1 MAPKLFPMRMPRT
14 ENTTRALIVT
24 AFLCVLF
31 ALIPASR
38 AEAGTWTVKGGGF
51 GHGIGMN
58 AYGSYGMASDGWS
71 YKKILRHYYKGTRIE
86 KIRKARTVRVLLNVD
101 SGRALFSGAKRACG
115 IDLTEKRTY
124 AAKRKG
130 NGVVLVRPNGKRLA
144 KCGKRLRTEKDGKVI
159 FKGLGR
165 YRGGVEVVESGGAL
179 NVINAVPVNDY
190 VKGVIPNESIPS
202 WPMDA
207 LRAQAVVAR
216 GIALTGRVNGDGF
229 DLYNDTRSQVYGPI
243 STEYD
248 RTNRA
253 AKQTASEIV
262 TYKGKA
268 ALTVFSASSG
278 GHTEN
283 VENVWFAEPV
293 PYLRGVDDERF
304 DDVSPYHRWSYDFST
319 SALGAALG
327 AKGRLKR
334 VKITK
339 YGVSKRVIWVRV
351 YGTGGITKVRGDT
364 LQYALG
370 LPDRLVFS
378 IKKKRGR
385 SVAASGTQDG
395 NTGMSAPR
403 VFRNQ
408 DRTAK
413 RSDSDSLFPQTSGR
427 ELPGSGTVRPM
438 IVPSMAPA
446 ATSDG

>member
-1 MAPKLFPMRMPRT
+1 MRMIRISFRT
-14 ENTTRALIVT
+14 ILAAVSLAAIL
-24 AFLCVLF
+24 AF
-31 ALIPASR
+31 
-38 AEAGTWTVKGGGF
+38 AGATSAGAATWTVKGGGF
-51 GHGIGMN
+51 GHGIGLN
-58 AYGSYGMASDGWS
+58 AYGSYGMAKDGWS
-71 YKKILRHYYKGTRIE
+71 YKKIMRYYYKRTSIE
-86 KIRKARTVRVLLNVD
+86 KMSKARTVRVLLNVD

-115 IDLTEKRTY
+115 LKLTEKRTY
-124 AAKRKG
+124 AAKRRG
-130 NGVVLVRPNGKRLA
+130 NGVVLARPSGKKLA
-144 KCGKRLRTEKDGKVI
+144 DCGRRLRTDKDGAVV

-179 NVINAVPVNDY
+179 NVVNAVPVNDY

-216 GIALTGRVNGDGF
+216 GIALTGRVDGDGF

-283 VENVWFAEPV
+283 VENVWFGDPV
-293 PYLRGVDDERF
+293 PYLQGVKDPY
-304 DDVSPYHRWSYDFST
+304 DDVSPYHRWTYDFS
-319 SALGAALG
+319 SATLGSALG
-327 AKGRLKR
+327 AKGRLKK

-339 YGVSKRVIWVRV
+339 YGVSKRVIWARV

-378 IKKKRGR
+378 IKK
-385 SVAASGTQDG
+385 
-395 NTGMSAPR
+395 
-403 VFRNQ
+403 
-408 DRTAK
+408 
-413 RSDSDSLFPQTSGR
+413 SGR
-427 ELPGSGTVRPM
+427 RTLRKVPAQASSVRPM
-438 IVPSMAPA
+438 LGGNGVTLPSTVPNTAPA
-446 ATSDG
+446 TTSDG

>member
-1 MAPKLFPMRMPRT
+1 MSIAFA
-14 ENTTRALIVT
+14 AL
-24 AFLCVLF
+24 LLL
-31 ALIPASR
+31 LIPAPR
-38 AEAGTWTVKGGGF
+38 ADSATWTVKGGGF

-58 AYGSYGMASDGWS
+58 AYGSYGMAQAGWS
-71 YKKILRHYYKGTRIE
+71 YKKILRHYYKRTRIE
-86 KIRKARTVRVLLNVD
+86 KISKARTVRVLLNVD
-101 SGRALFSGAKRACG
+101 SGKAHFSGAKQACG
-115 IDLTEKRTY
+115 IDLNEKRTY
-124 AAKRKG
+124 AAKRRG
-130 NGVVLVRPNGKRLA
+130 NGVLLVRPNGKKLA
-144 KCGKRLRTEKDGKVI
+144 NCGGRLRTEKDGKVL
-159 FKGLGR
+159 FKGIGR

-179 NVINAVPVNDY
+179 NVINAVGVNDY

-216 GIALTGRVNGDGF
+216 GIALTGRVDGDGF
-229 DLYNDTRSQVYGPI
+229 DLYNDTRSQVYGAI
-243 STEYD
+243 NTEYD

-283 VENVWFAEPV
+283 VENVWFAEPL
-293 PYLRGVDDERF
+293 PYLKGVDDARF
-304 DDVSPYHRWSYDFST
+304 DDVSPYHRWSYDFSGP
-319 SALGAALG
+319 ALGAALG

-339 YGVSKRVIWVRV
+339 YGVSKRVIWARV

-378 IKKKRGR
+378 IKKNRTRNLARLHSEETRTVSLCGPDFEVPSAR
-385 SVAASGTQDG
+385 SSQCCPEKCP
-395 NTGMSAPR
+395 TGLQS
-403 VFRNQ
+403 
-408 DRTAK
+408 
-413 RSDSDSLFPQTSGR
+413 
-427 ELPGSGTVRPM
+427 PGVRPM
-438 IVPSMAPA
+438 LEGIGTAAPSTVPSAAPA
-446 ATSDG
+446 TTSDG

>member
-1 MAPKLFPMRMPRT
+1 MPNLLKSPRT
-14 ENTTRALIVT
+14 LIAT
-24 AFLCVLF
+24 AAAAFILL
-31 ALIPASR
+31 APA
-38 AEAGTWTVKGGGF
+38 AGSDAATWTVKGGGF

-58 AYGSYGMASDGWS
+58 AYGSYGMAADGWS
-71 YKKILRHYYKGTRIE
+71 YKKILRHYYKGTRIQ
-86 KIRKARTVRVLLNVD
+86 KMRKARTVRVLLNVD
-101 SGRALFSGAKRACG
+101 SGRPRFSGAKKACG
-115 IDLTEKRTY
+115 IKLTEKRTY
-124 AAKRKG
+124 AAKRRG
-130 NGVVLVRPNGKRLA
+130 NGVVLIRPNGKKLA
-144 KCGKRLRTEKDGKVI
+144 NCGKRLSTERDGAVV

-165 YRGGVEVVESGGAL
+165 YRGGVEVVESGGSL

-216 GIALTGRVNGDGF
+216 GIALTGRVDGDGF

-283 VENVWFAEPV
+283 VENVWFGEPV
-293 PYLRGVDDERF
+293 PYLKGVKDPYDK
-304 DDVSPYHRWSYDFST
+304 VSPYHRWSYDFSGAT
-319 SALGAALG
+319 LGSALGV
-327 AKGRLKR
+327 KGRLKR
-334 VKITK
+334 VQITK
-339 YGVSKRVIWVRV
+339 YGVSKRVIWARV
-351 YGTGGITKVRGDT
+351 YGTGGVTKVRGDT

-370 LPDRLVFS
+370 LPDRMVFS
-378 IKKKRGR
+378 IKKKSAR
-385 SVAASGTQDG
+385 SLRSSDAPAQARSSSG
-395 NTGMSAPR
+395 
-403 VFRNQ
+403 
-408 DRTAK
+408 
-413 RSDSDSLFPQTSGR
+413 

-438 IVPSMAPA
+438 IVPSAAPA
-446 ATSDG
+446 TTSDG

>member
-1 MAPKLFPMRMPRT
+1 MSRAGRDKVAPKLFPMRMPRT
-14 ENTTRALIVT
+14 GITLRALT
-24 AFLCVLF
+24 TLAFA
-31 ALIPASR
+31 ALLLLLLPAVR
-38 AEAGTWTVKGGGF
+38 ADAATWTVKGGGF

-58 AYGSYGMASDGWS
+58 AYGSYGMAQAGWS
-71 YKKILRHYYKGTRIE
+71 YKKILRHYYKRTRIE
-86 KIRKARTVRVLLNVD
+86 KIKKARTVRVLLNVD
-101 SGRALFSGAKRACG
+101 NGKALFSGAKQACG
-115 IDLTEKRTY
+115 IDLNEKRTY
-124 AAKRKG
+124 AAKRRG
-130 NGVVLVRPNGKRLA
+130 NGVVLVRPNGKKLA
-144 KCGKRLRTEKDGKVI
+144 NCGRRLRTEKDGKVL
-159 FKGLGR
+159 FKGIGR

-179 NVINAVPVNDY
+179 NVINAVGVNDY

-229 DLYNDTRSQVYGPI
+229 DLYNDTRSQVYDSI
-243 STEYD
+243 ATEYD

-293 PYLRGVDDERF
+293 PYLKGVDDEQF
-304 DDVSPYHRWSYDFST
+304 DDVSPYHRWDYDFSS
-319 SALGAALG
+319 SALGDALG
-327 AKGRLKR
+327 AKGRLKK

-339 YGVSKRVIWVRV
+339 YGVSKRVIWARI

-378 IKKKRGR
+378 IKR
-385 SVAASGTQDG
+385 SRRRTADT
-395 NTGMSAPR
+395 R
-403 VFRNQ
+403 I
-408 DRTAK
+408 DRTL
-413 RSDSDSLFPQTSGR
+413 SDPAQTS
-427 ELPGSGTVRPM
+427 SVRPM
-438 IVPSMAPA
+438 LEGIGKAAPSTVPSAAPA
-446 ATSDG
+446 TTSEG